1 MPTDTP
7 APDDVLA
14 DGTAHEVTTA
24 PAEASAAPDAGKG
37 TGRATTRLDAELVRR
52 GLARA
57 RGQADELVRAGRVQV
72 DGRVAKKV
80 SQQVTG
86 ASDLVVEAGE
96 QPDYVGRGALKLAG
110 LLDDLGAHGAPPLVQ
125 GRRCLDAGASTGG
138 FTQVLLER
146 GARSVVA
153 VDVGHGQ
160 LAAPLREDERVVD
173 REGTSVRGLTPDDV
187 AGRVDL
193 LVADLSFISV
203 TVVLGDLVGLVRR
216 GGDLLVLV
224 KPQFEVGR
232 ERLGAG
238 GVVRDVPRRVDAVLS
253 VLRGAVDTH
262 GLAVRAVRASRWP
275 GPSGNVEYF
284 VWLTRPGETD
294 PPPPVVAP
302 ASLEQAVR
310 HAVKEGPQ

>member
-1 MPTDTP
+1 MSCRTGSPTSM
-7 APDDVLA
+7 AEVGA
-14 DGTAHEVTTA
+14 AH
-24 PAEASAAPDAGKG
+24 PGQG
-37 TGRATTRLDAELVRR
+37 GRLDVELVRR

-57 RGQADELVRAGRVQV
+57 RGQAEELLRAGRVQV
-72 DGRVAKKV
+72 DGRPAAKASMKV
-80 SQQVTG
+80 G
-86 ASDLVVEAGE
+86 AASDLVVVPAD

-110 LLDDLGAHGAPPLVQ
+110 VLDDLAFAGDAPQVM

-146 GARSVVA
+146 GAQRVIA

-160 LAAPLREDERVVD
+160 LAALLLADPRVID
-173 REGTSVRGLTPDDV
+173 RPGTTVRGLAPEQV
-187 AGRVDL
+187 GGQVDL

-203 TVVLGDLVGLVRR
+203 AVVLADLVALVRP

-232 ERLGAG
+232 ERLGSG
-238 GVVRDVPRRVDAVLS
+238 GVVRDMARRVEAVES
-253 VLRGAVDTH
+253 VARAALDVH

-284 VWLTRPGETD
+284 QWLTRPGGAD
-294 PPPPVVAP
+294 PAGVGPAP
-302 ASLEQAVR
+302 AGIGADELGHEVR
-310 HAVKEGPQ
+310 RVVRQGPQ

>member
-1 MPTDTP
+1 MSE
-7 APDDVLA
+7 L
-14 DGTAHEVTTA
+14 TA
-24 PAEASAAPDAGKG
+24 PCRTGSPTSMADVGAEALGQDG
-37 TGRATTRLDAELVRR
+37 RLDVELVRR

-57 RGQADELVRAGRVQV
+57 RGQADELLRAGRVRV
-72 DGRVAKKV
+72 DGRPAAKASMKV
-80 SQQVTG
+80 RA
-86 ASDLVVEAGE
+86 ASDLVVLPGE

-110 LLDDLGAHGAPPLVQ
+110 VLDDLTAEGDAPKVM
-125 GRRCLDAGASTGG
+125 GRGCLDAGASTGG

-160 LAAPLREDERVVD
+160 LAAPLLADSRVVD
-173 REGTSVRGLTPDDV
+173 RPGTTVRGLAPEQIGGQV
-187 AGRVDL
+187 EL

-203 TVVLGDLVGLVRR
+203 AVVLADLVALVRP

-232 ERLGAG
+232 ERLGSG
-238 GVVRDVPRRVDAVLS
+238 GVVRDVARRVEALES
-253 VLRGAVDTH
+253 VARAALDVH

-284 VWLTRPGETD
+284 AWLTRPGGED
-294 PPPPVVAP
+294 PARPGIAADELGREVRR
-302 ASLEQAVR
+302 AVR
-310 HAVKEGPQ
+310 QGPQ